1 VFVFS
6 AVKPPRLRVHAF
18 SVSGSWLHFKGIE
31 VVGVQVTICGHT
43 QSICFAN
50 DGSHNIY
57 ERLSLHN
64 GMAIGIYGVKGADN
78 LFLNCDAFNN
88 YDSVSEKGRGGNV
101 DGFGCHPPKGGSGN
115 IFRGCRA
122 WLNSDDGFDCINAH
136 ESVTFENC
144 WAFRNGYSTDFK
156 SRADGN
162 GFKVGGYGSTSVRR
176 LPNPIPRHVVQYC
189 VAAHNK
195 SSGFYANHH
204 LGGCDWFYN
213 SASRNGTNFNML
225 CGLGDNVTDVPGDCH
240 ILRNNSVSAVADR

>member
-1 VFVFS
+1 MFVFS

-176 LPNPIPRHVVQYC
+176 LPHPIPRHVVQYC